1 MKNWLSNWAT
11 GRGWKNFEEHER
23 KSLDCLEKT
32 VSRNTGGNNSANKD
46 FPGRAYRWNEGFAPP
61 LD

>member
-23 KSLDCLEKT
+23 KSLDFLEQT
-32 VSRNTGGNNSANKD
+32 VSRNTGGNNSAIKD
-46 FPGRAYRWNEGFAPP
+46 LEGNEKHSRENITC
-61 LD
+61 LR

>member
-46 FPGRAYRWNEGFAPP
+46 LEGNEKHSRENITC
-61 LD
+61 LR